1 MQENDSGE
9 LELEIDQLTNDALH
23 KLWDLL
29 KRVLPGFAA
38 SIPTPAPPAARSQ
51 SPVNNGPKASKSSKP
66 KKNKP
71 MNAKEQEARIAELE
85 RLKQSYVSGQEPD
98 RDREPE
104 MPLHPLREDS
114 SDSEEE

>member
-1 MQENDSGE
+1 M
-9 LELEIDQLTNDALH
+9 ELEIDQLTNEALH

-29 KRVLPGFAA
+29 KKVLPHFG
-38 SIPTPAPPAARSQ
+38 TNAPSVRES
-51 SPVNNGPKASKSSKP
+51 SPVNNGPPAKQGSKSSKP

-71 MNAKEQEARIAELE
+71 MNAREQEARIAELE
-85 RLKQSYVSGQEPD
+85 RLKNQYKGGQEPTSSD
-98 RDREPE
+98 RDRAPE

>member
-9 LELEIDQLTNDALH
+9 LELEIDQLSNEALH

-29 KRVLPGFAA
+29 KRVLPNFAS
-38 SIPTPAPPAARSQ
+38 SIPARDA
-51 SPVNNGPKASKSSKP
+51 SPVSNGPTKGSKGGSKP

-71 MNAKEQEARIAELE
+71 MNAREQEARIAELE
-85 RLKQSYVSGQEPD
+85 RLKQSYQAPGQEPGA
-98 RDREPE
+98 DREPE
-104 MPLHPLREDS
+104 MPVHPLHDDS